1 MIQIR
6 SIVISFQVS
15 YEFNVNLMRTNL
27 LLIIDRAERINRQI
41 ESSII
46 RFDVVI
52 GVKSTLK
59 KRKLIQSDLRLY
71 VH

>member
-52 GVKSTLK
+52 GVKSTWK